1 MKSSVILNGAAGEVK
16 DLIEEAAKNNENQ
29 CHLE

>member
-1 MKSSVILNGAAGEVK
+1 MKSSVILNEAAGEVK
-16 DLIEEAAKNNENQ
+16 DLIKEAAKNNENQ